1 MKFFIAYEAGGV
13 EKNLLSEFEV
23 EGTAYSESLTR
34 SDLLSILEYKNI
46 ETSEDSILSYFD
58 EQQNAYF
65 TLRPEDKVPKLDRL
79 KILIRKPMPFTTE
92 ELKKKIE
99 YFEKK
104 VKELTKKLES
114 KELPTFSYKK
124 STERVYEPLY
134 SELDIAILYAAP
146 LIMNTNDGF
155 VGIEDYSL
163 DFESETRSLIEYLEN
178 KDIGA
183 DIRFEAATAD
193 NFREILEYKPKIIYF
208 SGQSYI
214 KLTPSREFVLAFEKS
229 IKTSEQKQE
238 IGLIDEMTS
247 EKLKKILKESPQSF
261 QVLILKGGYSN
272 EMADIF
278 LKAGFSCVIAVQDH
292 KSEAKSNKFIKELCR
307 NLLKGE
313 TINTAF
319 KKAENSLD
327 DDFSDVH
334 CCCAHR
340 HKASCEWA
348 NTLTL
353 SNSVERHNEH
363 VSENCCKQKGS
374 IHKIG
379 CSWGMTFNH
388 NYCKNREIKDKE
400 YIDDK
405 IKICCCSA
413 EIEHLRL
420 KYSIH
425 CDQSVLDQV
434 LFVSHKKN
442 NVEFMSGLPIDLKP
456 PYNDKITVGRRVE
469 ICELIKEIV
478 MNRSVNVTG
487 PCGIGKTMLV
497 RRVGQYI
504 YDRKVFKDGVVY
516 VDFLTKADIGF
527 FYRYISN
534 TLNLPDFE
542 HYSELFA
549 TLKNLDVVM
558 IIDNIDSLLK
568 YDRIS
573 FIKTYELLMT
583 STVKPKFIICS
594 RIFLNL
600 VETSE
605 FTVTSLTEEQAI
617 RLIRSQ
623 SVNKKIER
631 IDPEFFAKY
640 GTSPTDVL
648 QKIFPLISSGNPAAQ
663 VSSIS
668 LSYLHMTRNVP
679 DSEKIFR
686 LVYYFPSGVYDINL
700 KYLCQKDGFNY
711 KLVLEQLNNK
721 THSLNSFIH
730 ADPGFKFLVLKRDL
744 ASHLESTMKVD
755 KNELVSVVSHLAMFA
770 RGIFKAFLASDL
782 NIDAN
787 IRNGL
792 LYLNA
797 GLEQNMWS
805 HQFEQSSL
813 IATEINEPEAIFNK
827 IQANFW
833 YYIDVERL
841 KKLFENNEIDIKNFI
856 EEIIICMA
864 SIFVLLG
871 NSQDA
876 LEIINRGKKCFVEF
890 DWNNHLYRIKL
901 IEAAVCASF
910 DQFSRKAFELLDET
924 LNYYEKI
931 KNLEGVA
938 ESLLLRGVLKENSQ
952 DFIKAFDIFSINNN
966 DLGRARAGLG
976 LSEVYRKQ
984 NFLEFDFFAFLNE
997 SGLFFQNFKFFFWQA
1012 KAKICLSDWYLA
1024 KDELIK
1030 AEEILNSTLL
1040 LTKEHKDYW
1049 HEKEATKRLVNIKE
1063 LWEKNALN
1071 ETIKEL

>member
-124 STERVYEPLY
+124 STERVYEHLY

-146 LIMNTNDGF
+146 LIINTNDGF

-313 TINTAF
+313 NINTAF

-379 CSWGMTFNH
+379 CS
-388 NYCKNREIKDKE
+388 
-400 YIDDK
+400 
-405 IKICCCSA
+405 
-413 EIEHLRL
+413 
-420 KYSIH
+420 
-425 CDQSVLDQV
+425 
-434 LFVSHKKN
+434 
-442 NVEFMSGLPIDLKP
+442 
-456 PYNDKITVGRRVE
+456 
-469 ICELIKEIV
+469 
-478 MNRSVNVTG
+478 
-487 PCGIGKTMLV
+487 
-497 RRVGQYI
+497 
-504 YDRKVFKDGVVY
+504 
-516 VDFLTKADIGF
+516 
-527 FYRYISN
+527 
-534 TLNLPDFE
+534 
-542 HYSELFA
+542 
-549 TLKNLDVVM
+549 
-558 IIDNIDSLLK
+558 
-568 YDRIS
+568 
-573 FIKTYELLMT
+573 
-583 STVKPKFIICS
+583 
-594 RIFLNL
+594 
-600 VETSE
+600 
-605 FTVTSLTEEQAI
+605 
-617 RLIRSQ
+617 
-623 SVNKKIER
+623 
-631 IDPEFFAKY
+631 
-640 GTSPTDVL
+640 
-648 QKIFPLISSGNPAAQ
+648 
-663 VSSIS
+663 
-668 LSYLHMTRNVP
+668 
-679 DSEKIFR
+679 
-686 LVYYFPSGVYDINL
+686 
-700 KYLCQKDGFNY
+700 
-711 KLVLEQLNNK
+711 
-721 THSLNSFIH
+721 
-730 ADPGFKFLVLKRDL
+730 
-744 ASHLESTMKVD
+744 
-755 KNELVSVVSHLAMFA
+755 
-770 RGIFKAFLASDL
+770 
-782 NIDAN
+782 
-787 IRNGL
+787 
-792 LYLNA
+792 
-797 GLEQNMWS
+797 
-805 HQFEQSSL
+805 
-813 IATEINEPEAIFNK
+813 
-827 IQANFW
+827 
-833 YYIDVERL
+833 
-841 KKLFENNEIDIKNFI
+841 
-856 EEIIICMA
+856 
-864 SIFVLLG
+864 
-871 NSQDA
+871 
-876 LEIINRGKKCFVEF
+876 
-890 DWNNHLYRIKL
+890 
-901 IEAAVCASF
+901 
-910 DQFSRKAFELLDET
+910 
-924 LNYYEKI
+924 
-931 KNLEGVA
+931 
-938 ESLLLRGVLKENSQ
+938 
-952 DFIKAFDIFSINNN
+952 
-966 DLGRARAGLG
+966 
-976 LSEVYRKQ
+976 
-984 NFLEFDFFAFLNE
+984 
-997 SGLFFQNFKFFFWQA
+997 
-1012 KAKICLSDWYLA
+1012 
-1024 KDELIK
+1024 
-1030 AEEILNSTLL
+1030 
-1040 LTKEHKDYW
+1040 
-1049 HEKEATKRLVNIKE
+1049 
-1063 LWEKNALN
+1063 
-1071 ETIKEL
+1071 